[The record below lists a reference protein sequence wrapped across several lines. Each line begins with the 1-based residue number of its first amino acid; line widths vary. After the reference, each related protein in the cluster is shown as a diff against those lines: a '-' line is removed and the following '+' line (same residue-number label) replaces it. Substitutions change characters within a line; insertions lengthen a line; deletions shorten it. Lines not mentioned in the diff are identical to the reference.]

1 MKTANSSPALIL
13 VTAICLVA
21 TRPALAASQTIQVSG
36 EIHEQFIQVIV
47 TANGVT
53 ATAADTWTGSLAG
66 DGITHIFSSDVIDF
80 NNGIEE
86 NVISRRILFTSD
98 GNLFLSEVGSRNG
111 DFVSVVSTVVGG
123 TGIFKDATGQLSLAG
138 VHVNGVQ
145 FTYTGSIT
153 LAQ

>member
-1 MKTANSSPALIL
+1 MKTLIISPSIVLLSSL
-13 VTAICLVA
+13 CLFA
-21 TRPALAASQTIQVSG
+21 GRPALAASSTIQVSG

-66 DGITHIFSSDVIDF
+66 KGITHIFSSDVIDF

-86 NVISRRILFTSD
+86 NVISSRRLFTPD

-111 DFVSVVSTVVGG
+111 DVVSVVSTVVGG
-123 TGIFKDATGQLSLAG
+123 TGIYKNATGQLLLSG
-138 VHVNGVQ
+138 IHVNGVQ
-145 FTYTGSIT
+145 FTYTGSVT

>member
-1 MKTANSSPALIL
+1 MKTPISSALL
-13 VTAICLVA
+13 VLHTSICLLA
-21 TRPALAASQTIQVSG
+21 IRPALAASQTIQVSG

-53 ATAADTWTGSLAG
+53 ATAFDTWTGNLAG
-66 DGITHIFSSDVIDF
+66 DGVTHIFSSDVIDF

-86 NVISRRILFTSD
+86 NVISSRTLFTSD

-123 TGIFKDATGQLSLAG
+123 TGIFKNATGQLLLSG
-138 VHVNGVQ
+138 IHINGVQ